1 LINTLCLDKV
11 AFLLCAIEEM
21 FMADPSPD
29 TDDDGTPRW
38 VKVSGIVAAIVVVA
52 LGIMLLSGHGP
63 GRHFSH
69 ASGDM
74 GGAAAGQAPAAAAP

>member
-1 LINTLCLDKV
+1 
-11 AFLLCAIEEM
+11 
-21 FMADPSPD
+21 MADPSLD
-29 TDDDGTPRW
+29 TADDEGIPRW
-38 VKVSGIVAAIVVVA
+38 VKVSGIVAVVVVVL

-74 GGAAAGQAPAAAAP
+74 GGAAGGTPAAAAAP